1 MSKTISDIIERRSI
15 RHYTEQTIPRDTL
28 ELLLKA
34 ARYAPSAMSSQVWH
48 FTVISNRGV
57 IDRLTEALKAAVS
70 DPAVPVPEKLR
81 IAVSK
86 PEYTVNYGAPH
97 FIIISGD
104 PAWATAIN
112 DCSLA
117 AGNIMI
123 AAHSLGLGSCWIN
136 QPGAVCGVPGF
147 RALLSELGVPENYK
161 VYACLCLGYPV
172 RAGTTLPDRV
182 QDVVNYVD

>member
-15 RHYTEQTIPRDTL
+15 RHYTDRTVSRETL
-28 ELLLKA
+28 ELLVKA
-34 ARYAPSAMSSQVWH
+34 ATHAPSAMSSQVWH
-48 FTVISNRGV
+48 FTVISRRSA
-57 IDRLTEALKAAVS
+57 IDRLTEALKAAAF
-70 DPAVPVPEKLR
+70 DPSVPETFRLN
-81 IAVSK
+81 VTK

-97 FIIISGD
+97 FIVISGD

-136 QPGAVCGVPGF
+136 QPGAVCDVPGF
-147 RALLSELGVPENYK
+147 RALLSEFGVPEKYK

-172 RAGTTLPDRV
+172 NAAATPPDRLP
-182 QDVVNYVD
+182 DVVNYVD

>member
-28 ELLLKA
+28 ELLIKTA
-34 ARYAPSAMSSQVWH
+34 KYAPSAMSSQVWH
-48 FTVISNRGV
+48 FTVVSKRNV
-57 IDRLTEALKAAVS
+57 LDRLTEALKAAAS
-70 DPAVPVPEKLR
+70 DPSVPEKFR
-81 IAVSK
+81 QNVTK

-136 QPGAVCGVPGF
+136 QPGAVCGVPEF
-147 RALLSELGVPENYK
+147 RALLSELGVPEKYK
-161 VYACLCLGYPV
+161 VYACLCLGYPAHV
-172 RAGTTLPDRV
+172 VTTPPERLP
-182 QDVVNYVD
+182 DVVNYVD